1 MGFPMSEISEY
12 EAVVMLDLSDDERE
26 ALQQRVNELERGFT
40 ALEIIDTENTEP
52 LVTVL
57 NIRNVLRDDIAKKHF
72 SRDEI
77 LANAPEQYDGFFQ
90 VPGTIN

>member
-1 MGFPMSEISEY
+1 MCDISEY
-12 EAVVMLDLSDDERE
+12 EAVVMLDLQDDERVS
-26 ALQQRVNELERGFT
+26 LQQRINDLERGF
-40 ALEIIDTENTEP
+40 AMLETIDTGNAEP

-57 NIRNVLRDDIAKKHF
+57 NTRNVLRDDKALKLF